1 MDHVREPRLTMGQ
14 WPARAAA
21 GEPPGRGM
29 PPRCP
34 EPGMELL
41 QLGVL
46 GQGRYLVPPPW
57 PT

>member
-34 EPGMELL
+34 ELGMGLL

-46 GQGRYLVPPPW
+46 GKGRYLVPPP
-57 PT
+57 